1 VGGRGLYHR
10 PGQGHES
17 RVWCG
22 AMTTPKKTAVVTGA
36 SRGIGRA
43 LVQAFVKEGYEV
55 WALARAADA
64 LEALAKE
71 TGGAVHPLA
80 IDVADEAA
88 VLAATKRIL
97 EAGTPRVL
105 VNNAGITV
113 SAPLHKT
120 STQDFHKVMAV
131 NVTAPFLFSRELI
144 PAMAAAGG
152 GRVINIGSIAA
163 TRGVKYTSAYCAS
176 KHALLGLTRS
186 LAVEWARKNVTVN
199 IVNPGWVETDMLS
212 NAKAAIS
219 KSTGRSE
226 QEAHAA
232 LANMNAMGRVIQPE
246 EVASL
251 CLFLASDAAA
261 TITGSAYNI
270 DGGEAG

>member
-1 VGGRGLYHR
+1 
-10 PGQGHES
+10 
-17 RVWCG
+17 
-22 AMTTPKKTAVVTGA
+22 MTTSKKIAVVTGA
-36 SRGIGRA
+36 SRGIGLA
-43 LVQAFVKEGYEV
+43 LVRGFVKEGYEV

-64 LEALAKE
+64 LEKLAAE
-71 TGGAVHPLA
+71 SNGAVRPLPL
-80 IDVADEAA
+80 DVADEAA
-88 VLAATKRIL
+88 VLAAAQKIR

-113 SAPLHKT
+113 SAPLNKT
-120 STQDFHKVMAV
+120 SMEDFHKVMAV
-131 NVTAPFLFSRELI
+131 NVAAPFLLCRELI

-152 GRVINIGSIAA
+152 GRVINIGSMAA
-163 TRGVKYTSAYCAS
+163 TRGVKYTSVYCAS

-186 LAVEWARKNVTVN
+186 LAAEWARKNVTVN

-232 LANMNAMGRVIQPE
+232 LANMNAMGRVIQPD
-246 EVASL
+246 EVAAL

>member
-1 VGGRGLYHR
+1 
-10 PGQGHES
+10 
-17 RVWCG
+17 
-22 AMTTPKKTAVVTGA
+22 MTTPNKKTAVVTGA
-36 SRGIGRA
+36 SRGIGQA
-43 LVQAFVKEGYEV
+43 LVRAFVKEGYEV

-71 TGGAVHPLA
+71 LGGAVHPLA

-88 VLAATKRIL
+88 VLAASKRIL

-120 STQDFHKVMAV
+120 SSQDFHKVMAV

-199 IVNPGWVETDMLS
+199 IVNPGWVETDMLT

-246 EVASL
+246 EVAAL